1 MAFDEQKF
9 IKYFYAL
16 KTMNVYHKELFGDD
30 KDFEVPQ
37 LFSQEI
43 VKHFLDLQDYKGDG
57 KIFDAEKDGQYYEI
71 KATSSKSGT
80 TTLNFAS
87 KPNVL
92 VWVRFDFAKEE
103 FVIQQFDEFDKVNTI
118 NLFYTSDALK
128 NRKSKVDPFTTN
140 TRNTINLRSVNWK
153 IQNTYKVSASI
164 KGSGDQKE

>member
-1 MAFDEQKF
+1 MTYDEEKI

-16 KTMNVYHKELFGDD
+16 ETMNAYHKELFGND

-43 VKHFLDLQDYKGDG
+43 VKHLLDLQDYNGDG

-92 VWVRFDFAKEE
+92 VWIKFDFENSE
-103 FVIQQFDEFDKVNTI
+103 FEIKQFKGFDSVGKMED
-118 NLFYTSDALK
+118 FYTSEALDRRHEGSK
-128 NRKSKVDPFTTN
+128 NLFNSKSRETVILNNVKWAPAM
-140 TRNTINLRSVNWK
+140 K
-153 IQNTYKVSASI
+153 YKVQTVI
-164 KGSGDQKE
+164 TTVQDE